1 MQAKRGSSVIIG
13 VGIVLIVATV
23 IGGIIGLGG
32 SSDKGGSRTVFA
44 GKVGAYS
51 LTLNRAPDPPVPD
64 VPSRLTLRVQTAA
77 DAQPVDDASVMIV
90 PNMPGMPMPGMT
102 DARFSHTASGQYEV
116 SVPVSME
123 GYWFF
128 DVKLDNSRLGTAQFR
143 FEDRVEKPA
152 TPWALIALL
161 VVGLTVGAGLIAF
174 GVLSGRH
181 DGNDDDDE
189 DAGPSQTEAVSSTA
203 RPG

>member
-1 MQAKRGSSVIIG
+1 MQAKKGSSVIIG
-13 VGIVLIVATV
+13 IGVVLIAATV
-23 IGGIIGLGG
+23 IGGILGLGG

-44 GKVGAYS
+44 GKVRVYS

-64 VPSRLTLRVQTAA
+64 VPSRLILRVQTAA

-102 DARFSHTASGQYEV
+102 DARFSHTGSGQYEV
-116 SVPVSME
+116 SVPVTME

-128 DVKLDNSRLGTAQFR
+128 DVKLDNPRLGSAQFR
-143 FEDRVEKPA
+143 FEDTVEKPA
-152 TPWALIALL
+152 TPWVLIVLLIA
-161 VVGLTVGAGLIAF
+161 GLTVGAGLIAF
-174 GVLSGRH
+174 GVWGGRH

-189 DAGPSQTEAVSSTA
+189 DAGPSRTETVSSTA